1 MRGGICDRITPYL
14 RAALATLLFMGYVAT
29 AEAQEPPLDVP
40 SAGVLSTPSDVLSY
54 GGWLFYPEI
63 TVYAVGTDNL
73 FQTPTSPIS
82 VGGVGYIPK
91 LVTEWTDGMYR
102 TTLYGNY
109 EQRFYPSQSDL
120 NVFNRNAGFTQSYSP
135 LPDLKFSVQGDYTHL
150 TNTSSLIG
158 SIPGAVATPNPGGP
172 PPPTPTLNVQ
182 GQTITVNPTD
192 TYTAQGSIEKLFNRG
207 IVTMTGAIAQ
217 TNYTQGS
224 TQSSSSSSSS
234 SSTGFTNYSTKM
246 FSGNG
251 AYWLGPTLYAFS
263 DGTFAT
269 HDTVGDDSNAY
280 RARGG
285 VGTRQIGLFKAS
297 AYFGYQGSNDQIAGP
312 AGGLIYGGSLSY
324 YPTSDLTLTARIDET
339 INRASELGTS
349 NLALNLFN
357 PTAITI
363 ALSSSTQITSPFLQ
377 AAYQI
382 SDQWSVFGNFGL
394 THIDY
399 IGSPEVQNA
408 WLADLNLEY
417 KASRSWTFNWEYQY
431 TAIQSNVPLNSS
443 IRNYVYT
450 SANYKF

>member
-1 MRGGICDRITPYL
+1 MRGGSCDRINPLL
-14 RAALATLLFMGYVAT
+14 RAALTALLVMGCAT
-29 AEAQEPPLDVP
+29 AAMAQDVEPPLDVP
-40 SAGVLSTPSDVLSY
+40 SAGVLSAPADVLSH

-63 TVYAVGTDNL
+63 TLYAVGTNNL
-73 FQTPTSPIS
+73 FQTPTDPIA
-82 VGGVGYIPK
+82 VGGVGYLPK
-91 LVTEWTDGMYR
+91 LRAEWTDGIH
-102 TTLYGNY
+102 TTALYGNF

-120 NVFNRNAGFTQSYSP
+120 NVFNSNGGFIQNYSP
-135 LPDLKFSVQGDYTHL
+135 LPDLKFTVQGDYTHL
-150 TNTSSLIG
+150 TNTSSLIS
-158 SIPGAVATPNPGGP
+158 SIPGSLSNPTVTPNK
-172 PPPTPTLNVQ
+172 PTLTVQ
-182 GQTITVNPTD
+182 GSTVSVNPTD
-192 TYTAQGSIEKLFNRG
+192 TYTGQASVEKIFNRG
-207 IVTMTGAIAQ
+207 IVTLTGAVAQ
-217 TNYTQGS
+217 TDYTQGS

-234 SSTGFTNYSTKM
+234 TAFTNYSTKA

-251 AYWLGPTLYAFS
+251 AYWLGPTLFAFS

-285 VGTRQIGLFKAS
+285 IGTRQIGLFRAS
-297 AYFGYQGSNDQIAGP
+297 AYYGYQGSNDQIAGP

-324 YPTSDLTLTARIDET
+324 YPTPDLTFTARIDET
-339 INRASELGTS
+339 INRASQLGTS

-357 PTAITI
+357 PTAVTI
-363 ALSSSTQITSPFLQ
+363 ALSSSTRITSPFLQ
-377 AAYQI
+377 TTYQI

-399 IGSPEVQNA
+399 IGSTEVQNA

-431 TAIQSNVPLNSS
+431 SAIQSNVPLNSS